1 MLEQKQALKCISYNY
16 WEEVDH
22 KVGVVKQKNLFA
34 KGILI
39 DIYTL
44 LLSTYSN
51 VFCFKVSLFSIFRTG
66 ICGGKRN
73 II

>member
-39 DIYTL
+39 GIYTL
-44 LLSTYSN
+44 YYYLPIQMCFVSKFPYFLYSEL
-51 VFCFKVSLFSIFRTG
+51 VFVV
-66 ICGGKRN
+66 GKE
-73 II
+73 I

>member
-39 DIYTL
+39 DIYYTL
-44 LLSTYSN
+44 TTYYLPIYFVPFYIEDVAN
-51 VFCFKVSLFSIFRTG
+51 QDE
-66 ICGGKRN
+66 
-73 II
+73 